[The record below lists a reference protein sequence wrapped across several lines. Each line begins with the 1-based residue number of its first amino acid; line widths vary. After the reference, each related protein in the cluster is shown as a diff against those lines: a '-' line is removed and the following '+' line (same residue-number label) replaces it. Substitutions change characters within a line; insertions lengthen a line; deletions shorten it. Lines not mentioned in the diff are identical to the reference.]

1 MPARFRGTVQGER
14 GEGSRLGHRFI
25 TTDTNGWNLGVNV
38 DGGAGPAIYAEEDHF
53 TVYATGGSNESRQ
66 SHMIARVEEVTNEDL
81 SLDRRIT
88 LFGARGEVVGVYTV

>member
-1 MPARFRGTVQGER
+1 MARFRGTVRNRR
-14 GEGSRLGHRFI
+14 GQDSRLSDRFI
-25 TTDTNGWNLGVNV
+25 TTDADGGNLGVNV
-38 DGGAGPAIYAEEDHF
+38 DGGAGPAIYADEDHF

-88 LFGARGEVVGVYTV
+88 LFGASGEVVGVYTV